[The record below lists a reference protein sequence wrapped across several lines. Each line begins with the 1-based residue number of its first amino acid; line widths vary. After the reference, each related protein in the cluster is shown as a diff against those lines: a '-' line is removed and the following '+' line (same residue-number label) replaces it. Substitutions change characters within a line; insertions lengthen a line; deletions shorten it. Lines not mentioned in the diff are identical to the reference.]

1 MSYTILVVDDSKLAR
16 MAVNKALAALR
27 PDWIC
32 IEAANADDALSS
44 MRQSAPDVAL
54 LDVNMPGR
62 NGLEVAAEFRKIN
75 PGMPLGVISANHQQE
90 VINRAR
96 AVGASFLRKPV
107 TESELKKFLDDADK
121 QLGKA
126 KS

>member
-62 NGLEVAAEFRKIN
+62 NGLEVAAEFRKLN

-90 VINRAR
+90 VVNRAR

-107 TESELKKFLDDADK
+107 TESDLKKFLDDADE